1 MATYGNMAL
10 QNEDFSD
17 VMNQVNQMR
26 ASGRTL
32 GPNTVRDLLAAK
44 MKAAQAE
51 RLAQR
56 QSDIQA
62 ESVQNTKDYQTG
74 SLALGNTAEADK
86 ISEGALNRTAAAD
99 LADKSRSSAA
109 WTGAGS
115 LAASLA
121 MMDAQGGWKGASALG
136 DAATWAK
143 NKLTG
148 PSGGSSQN
156 EGNPASAENPIA
168 TSITGDQFNA
178 NANVGQGAD
187 AWQNY
192 ITQNP
197 EFKDVNFQA
206 GTEQPWMAD
215 NYDFSKVWNANPGYD
230 VNYIPPNYYGTD
242 WMAELGIS

>member
-1 MATYGNMAL
+1 MAL

-121 MMDAQGGWKGASALG
+121 MMDAQGGWKASKAIG
-136 DAATWAK
+136 DLVGKGIDKMSGSNSPTDP
-143 NKLTG
+143 N
-148 PSGGSSQN
+148 SIGGSAAKSPSMSDAFSKDYTPSAV
-156 EGNPASAENPIA
+156 NP
-168 TSITGDQFNA
+168 DLQFNP
-178 NANVGQGAD
+178 D
-187 AWQNY
+187 AFNY
-192 ITQNP
+192 TP
-197 EFKDVNFQA
+197 VPPAFDVNSLFA
-206 GTEQPWMAD
+206 TPATPI
-215 NYDFSKVWNANPGYD
+215 NYTPVTPNVPDTDFFTMGQNQGW
-230 VNYIPPNYYGTD
+230 
-242 WMAELGIS
+242 W